1 MLRNLKSTSVI
12 IAEPICSKQQCKL
25 QQILFYGLSVP
36 MNVLSVAHKMWV
48 AHEPEYSSFQL
59 EMLPKKN
66 KLWELGLNSL
76 YQILGWERGEEF
88 VINL

>member
-36 MNVLSVAHKMWV
+36 MNVLSVAHKM
-48 AHEPEYSSFQL
+48 
-59 EMLPKKN
+59 
-66 KLWELGLNSL
+66 
-76 YQILGWERGEEF
+76 
-88 VINL
+88 